1 MTKYEIAVVMQHFT
15 IVLAAHEKKLDKYL
29 ENIRI
34 LEAEG
39 NNDNDP
45 EHSEANFR
53 TWVKVHLKD
62 KPGENILAVMLT
74 YGYAVG
80 SLNLFNN
87 VNFDN
92 LIDDVSKLL
101 SEATS
106 DPES

>member
-15 IVLAAHEKKLDKYL
+15 IVLAAHEKKMDMYLDTIY
-29 ENIRI
+29 EY
-34 LEAEG
+34 EYDEG
-39 NNDNDP
+39 NDP
-45 EHSEANFR
+45 EHSEAKFR
-53 TWVKVHLKD
+53 KWVENNIKVNQKSRNLT
-62 KPGENILAVMLT
+62 VMLT

-87 VNFDN
+87 VDFDN